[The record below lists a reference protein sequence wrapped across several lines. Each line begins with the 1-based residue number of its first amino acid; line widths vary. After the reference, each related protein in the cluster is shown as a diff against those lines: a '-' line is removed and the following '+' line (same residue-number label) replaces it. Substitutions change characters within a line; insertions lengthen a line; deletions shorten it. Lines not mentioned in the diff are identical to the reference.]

1 MVSILIDWIFWVT
14 LLNRYENMKE
24 NTLKLFC
31 IFLFFCISVNAQ
43 REAANWFF
51 GVNAGLNFNTGI
63 PIVLDTGQVNSL
75 EGCSTISDANGTLLF
90 YTDGVTVWNR
100 MHEIMSNGTDLIGS
114 QTSTQ
119 SCIIVPNPGNS
130 NIYYIFTTDVVDAY
144 VANPTQSNGFNYSV
158 VDMSL
163 SGGMGAVTIKNI
175 SLLQNTSEKVSAV
188 SSSDGNYWVVTHR
201 NISFFSFKV
210 TAAGINTTP
219 VISNVLPNISD
230 YRNIRGNMKISPN
243 GKKLAIAH
251 TLFEPEQAGS
261 LYLYDF
267 DATTGIVSNGEFLAD
282 DIVFYGVEFS
292 SNSSK
297 LYASGKLFSGVSTNM
312 QLQQYD
318 VNATDVPSTKYIV
331 HNYPQA
337 LITSSLAG
345 SLQLGMDKRIYHSL
359 PSSKL
364 STINTPNLAEAACNF
379 DFQSVDLGADF
390 ARFGLPAMVQSYYES
405 IANIE
410 NLCFG
415 DATSFSVTSDNT
427 ITSINWNFGDP
438 ASGSNN
444 TATSISPTHT
454 FSNPG
459 SYTVTIDVT
468 FSNAP
473 DRMFNEVVVIS
484 EVPTVNPLLILEQC
498 DIDSNPN
505 DGLSIFNMEFVEDFV
520 LQNTGSAAD
529 RVLFFENVSDAQSN
543 INAITNTFYANTHNQ
558 QTLYARVFSFSECFT
573 ITEVRLI
580 VNPGT
585 YLDDYATIDVCEL
598 NSSGIAISEI
608 QSTLQN
614 DFQGATIDI
623 YANVNDALLA
633 QNPLSN
639 FTQINV
645 SIEEFFFRVSY
656 GDNCEVIGSFSVNI
670 VAQPSVEDQQVF
682 ICSDEGAV
690 IELSFEENFA
700 SYVWSTNEITPSI
713 MVTETG
719 VYSVIV
725 SNSAGCEKEIS
736 FTVAAAPPLTI
747 DRIEV
752 QDFQDQNTIKI
763 VTVAENASE
772 NITYS
777 INGGTTFYESNEF
790 VNIDPGV
797 YDIVVKRG
805 ECIAASE
812 TVLVGGFPKF
822 FTPNGDNI
830 NDTWQLFQ
838 KEYYPNAIIELYDRY
853 GKNLNYIKAD
863 SEWNGTYRGVPMPSG
878 DYWYK
883 LVLENGRIITGS
895 VTLKR

>member
-1 MVSILIDWIFWVT
+1 
-14 LLNRYENMKE
+14 MKE

-31 IFLFFCISVNAQ
+31 IFLFFCISVTAQ
-43 REAANWFF
+43 QEAANWFF

-63 PIVLDTGQVNSL
+63 PVILDNGQVNTL
-75 EGCSTISDANGTLLF
+75 EGCSAISDANGALLF

-119 SCIIVPNPGNS
+119 SCVIIPNPGNS
-130 NIYYIFTTDVVDAY
+130 NVYYIFTTDVVDAY
-144 VANPTQSNGFNYSV
+144 SADPTQSNGFNYSI

-163 SGGMGAVTIKNI
+163 SGGMGAVTIKNMN
-175 SLLQNTSEKVSAV
+175 LLQSTSEKVSA
-188 SSSDGNYWVVTHR
+188 SSSADGNYWVVTHR
-201 NISFFSFKV
+201 NNRFFSFKI
-210 TAAGINTTP
+210 TAAGVNTTP
-219 VISNVLPNISD
+219 VISNILPNISD

-251 TLFEPEQAGS
+251 TLFEPIQAGS

-267 DATTGIVSNGEFLAD
+267 DATTGIVSNGEFLAG
-282 DIVFYGVEFS
+282 DIMFYGVEFS

-297 LYASGKLFSGVSTNM
+297 LYASGKLFAGASSNM

-331 HNYPQA
+331 HNYLQA
-337 LITSSLAG
+337 QIVSSLAG

-359 PSSKL
+359 PGNKL
-364 STINTPNLAEAACNF
+364 STINTPNLAGVTCNF
-379 DFQSVDLGADF
+379 DFQSVDLGAGF
-390 ARFGLPAMVQSYYES
+390 ARFGLPASVQSYYES
-405 IANIE
+405 ITTIE
-410 NLCFG
+410 NFCFG
-415 DATSFSVTSDNT
+415 DATSFTVTSDNT
-427 ITSINWNFGDP
+427 ITSINWNFDDP

-444 TATSISPTHT
+444 MATLISPTHT

-459 SYTVTIDVT
+459 SYTVTINVT
-468 FSNAP
+468 FSNSP
-473 DRMFNEVVVIS
+473 DRTFNEVVVIS
-484 EVPTVNPLLILEQC
+484 ETPTVNPLLTLEQC

-505 DGLSIFNMEFVEDFV
+505 DGLSIFNMESAEAFV
-520 LQNTGSAAD
+520 LQNTGSTED
-529 RVLFFENVSDAQSN
+529 QVLFFENLNDAQLN
-543 INAITNTFYANTHNQ
+543 INAITNTLYANTQNQ
-558 QTLYARVFSFSECFT
+558 QTLYARVFSFSECFA
-573 ITEVRLI
+573 ITELRLI

-585 YLDDYATIDVCEL
+585 YLDEYTTIDVCEL
-598 NSSGIAISEI
+598 NTSGIAISQI
-608 QSTLQN
+608 QSVLEN
-614 DFQGATIDI
+614 DFIGAAVTI
-623 YANVNDALLA
+623 YANANNALLA

-639 FTQINV
+639 FTQINL
-645 SIEEFFFRVSY
+645 SIEELFFRVSY
-656 GDNCEVIGSFSVNI
+656 GDNCGFIGSILVNV
-670 VAQPSVEDQQVF
+670 VAQPTVEDQEVF
-682 ICSDEGAV
+682 LCSDEGAA
-690 IELSFEENFA
+690 IELAFEENFA
-700 SYVWSTNEITPSI
+700 SYVWSTNETTPSI

-719 VYSVIV
+719 VYTVTV
-725 SNSAGCEKEIS
+725 SNTAGCEKDVS
-736 FTVAAAPPLTI
+736 FVVTEETPLII

-752 QDFQDQNTIKI
+752 QDFQDDNTINIII
-763 VTVAENASE
+763 VEENGSE

-777 INGGTTFYESNEF
+777 INGGITFSESNEF
-790 VNIDPGV
+790 VDVYPGV

-805 ECIAASE
+805 ECNAASE
-812 TVLVGGFPKF
+812 TILIGGFPKF

-830 NDTWQLFQ
+830 NDTWQLLQ

-883 LVLENGRIITGS
+883 LVLENGRVITGN